1 MSLKS
6 KKELLFRMQS
16 RYLEADRK
24 QKSEI
29 IDGFVAAT
37 GYHRKYAA
45 SVLSNPN
52 SVSAQRTKTNR
63 SRKYDEEV
71 ALALISVWNAANQI
85 CSKRLKPFLPEF
97 IATLE
102 RFGHL
107 SLPAEVRTKLLGLST
122 ATMDRLLKVERTKH
136 GRGIST
142 TRPSNLLKQ
151 RIKIRTFADWSEST
165 PGFFE
170 ADLVA
175 HCGDHVDGSFLH
187 TLVTTD
193 IQSGWTE
200 FIPLLRKC
208 DSDVIAGLNTIRSVL
223 PMAMRGLDTDNGC
236 EFINYELLNYCE
248 SEKITFTRSRA
259 YKKNDQAHVEQK
271 NGNVIR
277 RIVGYERFE
286 GVETLTKLVSLYR
299 VLRLYLNFFQ
309 PSCKLIKKTR
319 VGSRT
324 SKQYD
329 AAKTPYQRLMESDSL
344 SPATKK
350 KLQETFAALDPLD
363 LFEQLGDLQQGLW
376 NLAVDEEK
384 VATPRSP
391 SPLLEEKNNV
401 VAPESQTPRLLSL
414 KPTRK
419 FKRHYTKQ
427 VPHTWRTRVDPLEG
441 TMEYARILFG
451 LEPDITSPKLLQKLH
466 EKYPD
471 KITGKELRT
480 LRRRLSEWRK
490 ESLKLTI
497 TTYESDTRYD
507 ALAFS
512 DSLQNLT
519 QKALKLEGS

>member
-6 KKELLFRMQS
+6 RRELLFRMQS
-16 RYLEADRK
+16 RYLEADRE

-45 SVLSNPN
+45 SVLSN
-52 SVSAQRTKTNR
+52 TNVECAHTIR
-63 SRKYDEEV
+63 SGRARKYDAEV
-71 ALALISVWNAANQI
+71 TLALISVWNAANQI

-97 IATLE
+97 VATLE

-107 SLPAEVRTKLLGLST
+107 SLPEAVRTKLLSLST
-122 ATMDRLLKVERTKH
+122 ATIDRLLKLERKKH

-151 RIKIRTFADWSEST
+151 RIKIRTFADWSET
-165 PGFFE
+165 APGFFE

-193 IQSGWTE
+193 IPSGWTE

-223 PMAMRGLDTDNGC
+223 PVPMLGLDTDNGC
-236 EFINYELLNYCE
+236 EFINYELLKYCE
-248 SEKITFTRSRA
+248 EEKITFTRSRA

-277 RIVGYERFE
+277 RIVGYERFV
-286 GVETLTKLVSLYR
+286 GVDSFTKLVSLYR

-309 PSCKLIKKTR
+309 PSCKLLKKTR

-324 SKQYD
+324 TKQYD
-329 AAKTPYQRLMESDSL
+329 PAKTPYQRLMESNSL
-344 SPATKK
+344 STATKN
-350 KLQETFAALDPLD
+350 KLQETFEALDPVE
-363 LFEQLGDLQQGLW
+363 LFEQLGDLQKGLW
-376 NLAVDEEK
+376 NLAADESRIAARIDVPVIEEHS
-384 VATPRSP
+384 V
-391 SPLLEEKNNV
+391 PLPAL
-401 VAPESQTPRLLSL
+401 QTERLLSL

-419 FKRHYTKQ
+419 FKRPCTRQ

-441 TMEYARILFG
+441 TMEYARMLFS
-451 LEPDITSPKLLQKLH
+451 LEPDVTSPRLLQKLQ

-480 LRRRLSEWRK
+480 LRRRLSAWRR
-490 ESLKLTI
+490 ESLTMTI

-512 DSLQNLT
+512 DSLKNLT
-519 QKALKLEGS
+519 HKALKLKSS